1 MDNRGAEGKR
11 IMEKDSL
18 TLKWGTLKDWNLH
31 SDKGKELLETY
42 FKLGSNMSARFQDD
56 TPEQKQL
63 ILDIIDECN
72 SDTIHLAWDA
82 IDVSKEEAKKY
93 ILEYGNEEKE

>member
-1 MDNRGAEGKR
+1 MS
-11 IMEKDSL
+11 EKDYL
-18 TLKWGTLKDWNLH
+18 CLKWGTLKGWDLH
-31 SDKGKELLETY
+31 SDKGKELLKKY
-42 FKLGSNMSARFQDD
+42 LDIGMNISAMCQDD

-72 SDTIHLAWDA
+72 SDTIHLDWDA

-93 ILEYGNEEKE
+93 IMEYGKNNE